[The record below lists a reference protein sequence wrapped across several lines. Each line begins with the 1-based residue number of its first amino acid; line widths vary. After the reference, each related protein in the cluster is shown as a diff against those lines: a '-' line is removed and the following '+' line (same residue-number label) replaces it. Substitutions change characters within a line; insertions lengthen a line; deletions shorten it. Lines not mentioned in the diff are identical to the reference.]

1 MRLALV
7 LLLMLNAPVA
17 RALDPTRVI
26 SQYGHTMWTLQNG
39 GLPGTPTAMAQT
51 TDGYLWVGTR
61 NGLVRFDGV
70 RFVPF
75 TPPPGEELRSSRILS
90 LRGSRDGSLWIGTR
104 SGLHRWRRGRLTA
117 YLDAPASI
125 MTILEDDNGKVW
137 FTRSSLPA
145 DNKHGVLCEVVGDRS
160 QCHITP
166 DDMAVRLAKDLKR
179 DSQGNLWTVSDTALV
194 RFRDGSTRVWL
205 PAGLKE
211 HNLIDVVQSV
221 APDRDGAVWVGAMQP
236 SRGLGL
242 LRLENDELRSFV
254 APGLDGRKL
263 SVGSL
268 WIDREQMLWIGTQNE
283 GVYRWH
289 AGKVSRFGRADGL
302 SSDTV
307 QNIFEDREGTMWILT
322 TQGIDAFRDLRVAS
336 VSSRE
341 GLSADLANAVLA
353 ASDGA
358 VWINAWH
365 SLDAWRDGKMT
376 SLKAGSGLPGEEV
389 TAMLQERD
397 GTLWIG
403 IDRDLTVFESGKFKP
418 IRTADGKPLGS
429 MTSIA
434 QDVAGDIWV
443 VTHTPQMLRRIRDR
457 KVVEQIS
464 RTDVPFIHGVMV
476 ADPID
481 GIWLPLT
488 DGKLG
493 RYRRG
498 QLESFDIRSEPG
510 FAVTALVAFADGTMM
525 ASSLRGLASLRE
537 GKVQLMTAENGL
549 PCREI
554 HTLLKDRDE
563 GMWLYASCGVIFIAH
578 DQMRA
583 WWKNPHAEL
592 SFRVL
597 DSLDGAQPARGNFFP
612 KASVGPDGR
621 LWFANAGVVQMVDPQ
636 RLGGNSLPPPVQIEQ
651 VVADRVSFA
660 VGEQVQLPP
669 NTRDLQIDYTGL
681 SFVVPQKTRFRY
693 RLVGYDSDWQD
704 VGTRRQAFY
713 MDLPPRDYVF
723 QVTASNNDG
732 VWNEAGA
739 AVSIVIPPTFTQ
751 TRSFLVLCAV
761 AAMALLWGAYAV
773 RIRQVTARERSRLQE
788 RLSERERIARE
799 LHDTLLQG
807 MQGLILEVQAAA
819 DAREPSRKALNEA
832 LDRADALL
840 AEGRDR
846 VKDLRSSTAALV
858 SLRQR
863 LLEALEH
870 VSAQERA
877 KLRVIEKGTPRDLYP
892 SVREEVVSIASE
904 AIMNALRHASATTIE
919 IELSYER
926 RGLRISVRDDGRGM
940 EESTIRSGREGHFG
954 LLGMQERTKR
964 IRGELNIWSRPGAGT
979 ETSLTVPANIAYVR
993 RRWLPLA
1000 LRDREYR
1007 ASAQS

>member
-1 MRLALV
+1 MRIALL
-7 LLLMLNAPVA
+7 LLLMLSAPAA
-17 RALDPTRVI
+17 RALDPSRLI

-51 TDGYLWVGTR
+51 VDGYLWVGTR

-104 SGLHRWRRGRLTA
+104 SGLHRWYRGRLTA
-117 YLDAPASI
+117 YVDAPASI

-145 DNKHGVLCEVVGDRS
+145 DNKHGVLCEVAGDRS

-166 DDMAVRLAKDLKR
+166 DGASIRLAKDLKR
-179 DSQGNLWTVSDTALV
+179 DNQGNLWTVSDATLV
-194 RFRDGSTRVWL
+194 RYRDGNVRFWL
-205 PAGLKE
+205 PAGLKDP
-211 HNLIDVVQSV
+211 NLIDVVQSV
-221 APDRDGAVWVGAMQP
+221 APARDGSVWVGAMQP

-242 LRLENDELRSFV
+242 LRLEGDELGSFV
-254 APGLDGRKL
+254 APELDGRKL

-268 WIDREQMLWIGTQNE
+268 WIDREHMLWIGTQDE

-353 ASDGA
+353 ASDGT

-365 SLDAWRDGKMT
+365 SLDAWRDGKVT

-389 TAMLQERD
+389 TAMLQERA

-403 IDRDLTVFESGKFKP
+403 IDRDLTVFEGGKFKP
-418 IRTADGKPLGS
+418 VRTADGKPLGS
-429 MTSIA
+429 LTSIA
-434 QDVAGDIWV
+434 QDVTGDLWV
-443 VTHTPQMLRRIRDR
+443 VTHTPLMLRRIRDR
-457 KVVEQIS
+457 KVIEQIPRS
-464 RTDVPFIHGVMV
+464 DVPFIHGVIV
-476 ADPID
+476 ADPTD

-493 RYRRG
+493 RYRSG

-510 FAVTALVAFADGTMM
+510 FAVTSLVAFADGTIM
-525 ASSLRGLASLRE
+525 ASSARGLASLRE
-537 GKVQLMTAENGL
+537 GKVQLMTAENRL

-563 GMWLYASCGVIFIAH
+563 GLWLYASCGVIFVAN
-578 DQMRA
+578 DQLQE
-583 WWKNPHAEL
+583 WWEDPHAKL

-597 DSLDGAQPARGNFFP
+597 DTLDGAQPARGNFFP
-612 KASVGPDGR
+612 KASLGPDGR

-636 RLGGNSLPPPVQIEQ
+636 RLGTNPLPPPVQIEH
-651 VVADRVSFA
+651 VVADRTSFA
-660 VGEQVQLPP
+660 VEEKVHLPP
-669 NTRDLQIDYTGL
+669 NTRDLQVDYTGL
-681 SFVVPQKTRFRY
+681 SFVIPQKTRFRY
-693 RLVGYDSDWQD
+693 RLVGYDTDWQD

-713 MDLPPRDYVF
+713 TDLPPRDYVF
-723 QVTASNNDG
+723 QVTASNDDG

-751 TRSFLVLCAV
+751 TRAFLALCAI
-761 AAMALLWGAYAV
+761 AALVLLWGAYAV

-807 MQGLILEVQAAA
+807 MQGLILKVHAAA
-819 DAREPSRKALNEA
+819 NTHEASRQALNEA

-846 VKDLRSSTAALV
+846 VKDLRTSTTALV

-863 LLEALEH
+863 LLEAVGL
-870 VSAQERA
+870 VSEEGRA
-877 KLRVIEKGTPRDLYP
+877 KLRLIEEGTPRDLYP
-892 SVREEVVSIASE
+892 SVREEVVSITSE
-904 AIMNALRHASATTIE
+904 AMTNALRHAAAATIE
-919 IELSYER
+919 IEVSYER
-926 RGLRISVRDDGRGM
+926 RCLRINVRDDGRGM
-940 EESTIRSGREGHFG
+940 EASIVQGGREGHFG
-954 LLGMQERTKR
+954 FIGMQERTKR
-964 IRGELNIWSRPGAGT
+964 IRGQLNIWSRPGAGT
-979 ETSLTVPANIAYVR
+979 EVSLTVPAGVAYVR
-993 RRWLPLA
+993 RHWLGLA

-1007 ASAQS
+1007 ASAQ